1 MAGNPREH
9 IRDKGFWDGGA
20 HSHGHNR
27 DSSGRASGFPGRRTP
42 KRAGI
47 RTDIEF
53 PAVEPG
59 EGRETR
65 KR

>member
-20 HSHGHNR
+20 SSHGHNR
-27 DSSGRASGFPGRRTP
+27 DSSGRASGFPGGRTP
-42 KRAGI
+42 KKVGV

-53 PAVEPG
+53 PEPA
-59 EGRETR
+59 EDAETDQAR
-65 KR
+65 